1 MRTDQD
7 EGHMKPTVAVIA
19 PGNMGA
25 AVGARL
31 VQQGL
36 EVLTSLAGRSAAS
49 AERAA
54 AAGMWPVADGEIA
67 QADFL
72 LSIVPPGEAL
82 PLAERLSSAL
92 DASNHKPLY
101 VECNAVS
108 PATVRRIADV
118 VAATGCPF
126 ADAGIIGPPPK
137 PGDAGPRFYVSGR
150 EARQVEALG
159 GYGLD
164 VRAMDGE
171 TGDASAL
178 KMSYGGLTKGLTA
191 LGSALVLGAH
201 RAGVS
206 DALHAELSA
215 SQPALL
221 AYLTRSVPAM
231 FSKAYRWVAEME
243 EIASFLGEDAERDMY
258 EGTAA
263 LYQRLAADFD
273 GSKAEIHTLAAFFE
287 SRRQTKS
294 N

>member
-1 MRTDQD
+1 
-7 EGHMKPTVAVIA
+7 MKPTVAVIA

-36 EVLTSLAGRSAAS
+36 EVVTSLAGRSAES

-54 AAGMWPVADGEIA
+54 AAGMRPVADGEVA
-67 QADFL
+67 QADFV

-82 PLAERLSSAL
+82 PLAQRLAPVL

-126 ADAGIIGPPPK
+126 ADAGIIGQPPK
-137 PGDAGPRFYVSGR
+137 PGDAGPRFYVSGPH
-150 EARQVEALG
+150 ARQVEALA
-159 GYGLD
+159 GYGLV
-164 VRAMDGE
+164 VRAMGGE
-171 TGDASAL
+171 PGDASAL

-191 LGSALVLGAH
+191 LGSALVLGAQ

-206 DALHAELSA
+206 DALHAELAA

-243 EIASFLGEDAERDMY
+243 EIASFLGQDAERDMY
-258 EGTAA
+258 QGTAA
-263 LYQRLAADFD
+263 LYERLAADFE
-273 GSKAEIHTLAAFFE
+273 GSKTEIDTLGAFFE
-287 SRRQTKS
+287 RARETKA

>member
-1 MRTDQD
+1 MNGTNTEQQ
-7 EGHMKPTVAVIA
+7 MKPTVAVIA

-36 EVLTSLAGRSAAS
+36 EVLTSLEGRSAAS

-54 AAGMWPVADGEIA
+54 AAGMRPVADAEIA

-72 LSIVPPGEAL
+72 LSIVPPGQAL
-82 PLAERLSSAL
+82 PLAERLSPAL
-92 DASNHKPLY
+92 DAGNHKPLY

-108 PATVRRIADV
+108 PATVRRIAEV
-118 VAATGCPF
+118 VAETGCPF

-137 PGDAGPRFYVSGR
+137 VGDAGPRFYVSGR

-171 TGDASAL
+171 AGDASAL

-206 DALHAELSA
+206 DALHAELAA

-263 LYQRLAADFD
+263 LYERLASDFD
-273 GSKAEIHTLAAFFE
+273 GSKTEIDTLAKFFQQG
-287 SRRQTKS
+287 RAAQS